1 MSEKGRGRSRGRASL
16 QKSQQPGPSQQLP
29 HAQPSSSH
37 ESRRPGQTV
46 AQTISTVSIF
56 HMFYVFKY

>member
-1 MSEKGRGRSRGRASL
+1 MSEKGRGRSRGRASS
-16 QKSQQPGPSQQLP
+16 QKPQQPGPSQQLP

-46 AQTISTVSIF
+46 FQATSVSSIF
-56 HMFYVFKY
+56 YIYRVFKH